1 MTARVSAIL
10 LPVLVLWQSAAP
22 IAAQSI
28 PAADEGVLIVRSAG
42 RVVGREEFALRR
54 VTDARGRNGL
64 TLSAISTY
72 PPADPIR
79 TLVRFAPR
87 RVTVRLATATGE
99 AAREYPTAGR
109 YIIADDSVFALFVL
123 AADGVPGPV
132 RVYLPRSG
140 RRVSGTLED
149 FGLQPTALGQ
159 EIRELRHLVL
169 RIEGR
174 LHHLWYDTAGRL
186 MKVAVPAR
194 DVVAERRLR

>member
-1 MTARVSAIL
+1 MVARVSAIL
-10 LPVLVLWQSAAP
+10 LPVLLLWQSAAL

-42 RVVGREEFALRR
+42 RVVGREEFVLRR
-54 VTDARGRNGL
+54 VGDASGRNGL
-64 TLSAISTY
+64 TLSAVSTY
-72 PPADPIR
+72 PPADPNR

-109 YIIADDSVFALFVL
+109 YIIADDSVLALFVL

-132 RVYLPRSG
+132 LVYLPRSG
-140 RRVSGTLED
+140 RRVSGTLKD
-149 FGLQPTALGQ
+149 FGLQPTALGR

-169 RIEGR
+169 QIEDS
-174 LHHLWYDTAGRL
+174 LYHLWYDTAGRL

-194 DVVAERRLR
+194 DMVAERRLQ